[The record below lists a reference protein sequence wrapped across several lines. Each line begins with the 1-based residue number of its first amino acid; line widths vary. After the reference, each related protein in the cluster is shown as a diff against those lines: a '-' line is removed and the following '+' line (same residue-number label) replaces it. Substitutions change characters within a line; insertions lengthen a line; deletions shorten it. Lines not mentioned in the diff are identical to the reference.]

1 MNYKTFKKEFNK
13 HLDTD
18 LKDKKSIIDYLTELD
33 LVKTNSMFKYT
44 GLPDTIERHNLEQI
58 LQMHGY
64 GIITEYKDNLYCL
77 WGADAPPLDAY
88 YEPTQIIITNP
99 WLEFNKTLTYG
110 EDGVLIR
117 NDPYKMGLLP
127 ILNRYNSYICETDIT
142 MLCALVNMRAVN
154 LITANTDR
162 EKKSVETFLDQ
173 LLAGNMSVLLN
184 EEFSTNDNFINT
196 LPYSNLS
203 NGYITQLIELE
214 QYLRGTKLNEIG
226 LQSNYNMKRE
236 RLTASE
242 TDLNEDA
249 LKPLIDTMLE
259 ERQKAIN
266 EVNKKY
272 GTNIT
277 VELNSSWKDEQ
288 TEEVEDSTDDV
299 PADETEVKEDENN

>member
-13 HLDTD
+13 NLLED
-18 LKDKKSIIDYLTELD
+18 LKDKPAIIDYLTELD
-33 LVKTNSMFKYT
+33 LVKTNSMFKYN
-44 GLPDTIERHNLEQI
+44 GLPETMERHNIEQI

-99 WLEFNKTLTYG
+99 WLDNFNTTLTYG
-110 EDGVLIR
+110 KDGILIR
-117 NDPYKMGLLP
+117 NDPFKMGLLP
-127 ILNRYNSYICETDIT
+127 ILKRYNSYICETDIT
-142 MLCALVNMRAVN
+142 MLLALVNMRAIN
-154 LITANTDR
+154 IITANSDN
-162 EKKSVETFLDQ
+162 EKKS
-173 LLAGNMSVLLN
+173 A
-184 EEFSTNDNFINT
+184 EEFIKQLFDGNLSVMINEKFSTSENFLNT

-242 TDLNEDA
+242 TDLNEDS
-249 LKPLIDTMLE
+249 LKPLVDTMLE
-259 ERQKAIN
+259 ERQKAME

-277 VELNSSWKDEQ
+277 VDLNSSWKDEENV
-288 TEEVEDSTDDV
+288 TENE
-299 PADETEVKEDENN
+299 ETETEDNENENTGTIS